1 MARLTRGG
9 GFTVHNTLDLRHT
22 PLKLVALE
30 PLRETAQPFQTRQY
44 PFLAGVTRA
53 IGSLR
58 PWLAGLRDNRQARSY
73 AGSID
78 DRTLDD
84 IGLTRTDTLYTGPK
98 SSRESS
104 LGLPRDLRSDL

>member
-1 MARLTRGG
+1 M
-9 GFTVHNTLDLRHT
+9 HNTLDLRHA

-30 PLRETAQPFQTRQY
+30 PLRETAQPIRTGEC
-44 PFLAGVTRA
+44 PFLAGATRA

-58 PWLAGLRDNRQARSY
+58 PWLAGLRDIRRPRFY
-73 AGSID
+73 AGSVD

-98 SSRESS
+98 SSRKSS